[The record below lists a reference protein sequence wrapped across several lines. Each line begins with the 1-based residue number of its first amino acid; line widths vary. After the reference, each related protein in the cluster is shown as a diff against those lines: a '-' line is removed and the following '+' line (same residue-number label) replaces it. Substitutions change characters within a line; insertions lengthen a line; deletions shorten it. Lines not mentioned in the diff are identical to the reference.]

1 MLKIKKHI
9 LILLLCFMLVPL
21 FSQVVNFRLTAASEE
36 RNVYA
41 SELYGAKWMSLN
53 HFFKSFGEINSLNTD
68 EWSLTATLS
77 GKKYIF
83 YANSAFYQINGKWYH
98 LPTTVE
104 RLSYG
109 LYIPEKEFVRVLKLE
124 AFPAIQYN
132 EADQSYILSPA
143 DFSIRDLTIR
153 EMKNGTI
160 LRIKT
165 NTVFRKEHCRVWQGN
180 NQYLYISIYGGSADM
195 NALAGKFDDGVIR
208 EIIPVMAKDMLQFNV
223 KLRMKING
231 IDYYID
237 PETHDIVISLR
248 HSYQKSEITQQT
260 NGAEVKNRWLIDT
273 IVIDPGHGG
282 KKSPGA
288 IAPDGTLEKDIT
300 LDVSRRLGK
309 LLGDKLGVKVVYTR
323 TKDVFVPLWQ
333 RPKIANEAGGKLF
346 VSIHCN
352 SSESSKPY
360 GTETFLLAAR
370 STEKSIEI
378 AARENKVIE
387 LEDDT
392 ERYEKMLSP
401 EQYIL
406 STMAQSV
413 YMKES
418 EDLAQAVESK
428 FKNRVGTKSRGV
440 KQASFI
446 VLIGPAMPAILTE
459 IGFISNWSELGKIK
473 KDSYRQEIAYSLYM
487 AIKDF
492 KENYEKEI
500 KE

>member
-1 MLKIKKHI
+1 MLNIKKY
-9 LILLLCFMLVPL
+9 LLVLMLCCLAIPAFA
-21 FSQVVNFRLTAASEE
+21 QVVSFRLTGGAEAQH
-36 RNVYA
+36 VFA

-53 HFFKSFGEINSLNTD
+53 HFFKLFGEIGEIDTRT
-68 EWSLTATLS
+68 WTLTATLS
-77 GKKYIF
+77 GKEYKF
-83 YANSAFYQINGKWYH
+83 YANSAFYQINGKWHH

-109 LYIPEKEFVRVLKLE
+109 LYIPEAEFIRVLKLD
-124 AFPAIQYN
+124 AFP
-132 EADQSYILSPA
+132 DVLSDPSDGHYILSPGA
-143 DFSIRDLTIR
+143 FSVTDISIR

-160 LRIKT
+160 VRIGT
-165 NTVFRKEHCRVWQGN
+165 NTAFRKEHCRVWQGGS
-180 NQYLYISIYGGSADM
+180 QYLYFSIYGATADM
-195 NALAGKFDDGVIR
+195 NHLTRSYSEGVIR
-208 EIIPVMAKDMLQFNV
+208 EIVPVMAKDMLQFNV
-223 KLRMKING
+223 KLRMKIDG
-231 IDYYID
+231 MDYYID
-237 PETHDIVISLR
+237 PETQDIIISLR
-248 HSYQKSEITQQT
+248 HSYQKETTALDENSI
-260 NGAEVKNRWLIDT
+260 KNRWLIDT

-288 IAPDGTLEKDIT
+288 IGPDGTLEKDIT

-309 LLGDKLGVKVVYTR
+309 LLESKLGVKVVYTR
-323 TKDVFVPLWQ
+323 DKDIFVPLWQ

-352 SSESSKPY
+352 SSESSRAY
-360 GTETFLLAAR
+360 GTETFLLSPK
-370 STEKSIEI
+370 STEQSIAI
-378 AARENKVIE
+378 AAAENKVIE
-387 LEDDT
+387 LEDDK

-418 EDLAQAVESK
+418 EVLAQAVETK
-428 FKNRVGTKSRGV
+428 FGSRLGTHTRGV

-459 IGFISNWSELGKIK
+459 IGFISNWKELSNLK
-473 KDSYRQEIAYSLYM
+473 KDSYRQEIAYSLYL
-487 AIKDF
+487 AISDF
-492 KENYEKEI
+492 KENYEREI

>member
-1 MLKIKKHI
+1 MLKIKKYI
-9 LILLLCFMLVPL
+9 LTLLLCCMLVPL
-21 FSQVVNFRLTAASEE
+21 FSQVVTFRLTASSEPE
-36 RNVYA
+36 NVYA

-53 HFFKSFGEINSLNTD
+53 HFFKSFGEINFLNTED
-68 EWSLTATLS
+68 WTLTATLS

-83 YANSAFYQINGKWYH
+83 YANSTFYQINGKWYH

-109 LYIPEKEFVRVLKLE
+109 LYIPEKEFIRVLKLD
-124 AFPAIQYN
+124 AFPGLQQDH
-132 EADQSYILSPA
+132 ADGSYILAPS
-143 DFSIRDLTIR
+143 DFSITAFQKR
-153 EMKNGTI
+153 EMKNGTV

-165 NTVFRKEHCRVWQGN
+165 NQVFRKDHCRVWQGS
-180 NQYLYISIYGGSADM
+180 NQYLYISIYGATADI
-195 NALAGKFDDGVIR
+195 NALAHKYEEGVIR
-208 EIIPVMAKDMLQFNV
+208 EVSPVMAKEMLQFNV
-223 KLRMKING
+223 KLRMKVSG
-231 IDYYID
+231 IDYYIE
-237 PETHDIVISLR
+237 PETNDIVISLR
-248 HSYQKSEITQQT
+248 HNYQKSENMVT

-273 IVIDPGHGG
+273 IVTDPGHGG
-282 KKSPGA
+282 RKSPGS

-300 LDVSRRLGK
+300 LDVSLRLGR
-309 LLGDKLGVKVVYTR
+309 LLKEKLGVKVVYTR
-323 TKDVFVPLWQ
+323 TKDVFVPLYQ

-346 VSIHCN
+346 ISIHCN
-352 SSESSKPY
+352 SVDSSRPY

-370 STEKSIEI
+370 STQKSIDI

-428 FKNRVGTKSRGV
+428 FKSRLGTKSRGV

-459 IGFISNWSELGKIK
+459 IGFISNWNELGKLK
-473 KDSYRQEIAYSLYM
+473 KDSYRQEIAYSLYLS
-487 AIKDF
+487 ISDF
-492 KENYEKEI
+492 KKNYEKEI